1 MPEIITNE
9 HQRRRSSATK
19 AQIFCQFDN
28 SFLIEANINWPSE
41 DLTSPPKKRKV
52 MESLRIIVKSNVL
65 NVITKVGY
73 FQIWESGRPA
83 NDGWAGIL
91 RIWITAASPQDQ
103 GPLLNV
109 KLSTTTLPGNLSFSW
124 HELSDHVSPVQLVGG
139 RLGCSHVLL
148 VDGQVVLHLVGES
161 PTTGTVG
168 SRGGRGGPELSSASS
183 SHPKQPPS
191 QLSLFLLNLSS
202 SNPKTDLSEE
212 KVQSFNIGRTAGR
225 PSSVSRDDISFAA
238 LLPSAV
244 IHSVAHHKQTEVVLS
259 DAWK

>member
-1 MPEIITNE
+1 M
-9 HQRRRSSATK
+9 
-19 AQIFCQFDN
+19 
-28 SFLIEANINWPSE
+28 
-41 DLTSPPKKRKV
+41 
-52 MESLRIIVKSNVL
+52 
-65 NVITKVGY
+65 
-73 FQIWESGRPA
+73 
-83 NDGWAGIL
+83 
-91 RIWITAASPQDQ
+91 
-103 GPLLNV
+103 
-109 KLSTTTLPGNLSFSW
+109 
-124 HELSDHVSPVQLVGG
+124 LSDHVSPVQLVGG

-212 KVQSFNIGRTAGR
+212 KVQSFNIGQAAGR
-225 PSSVSRDDISFAA
+225 PSSISRDDISFAA

-244 IHSVAHHKQTEVVLS
+244 IHSLAHHKQTEVVLS
-259 DAWK
+259 DAIVHDQFCLRISLFPSVASATD

>member
-1 MPEIITNE
+1 MSLQKLVISKSEKVDGRPMTDEGE
-9 HQRRRSSATK
+9 SSG
-19 AQIFCQFDN
+19 
-28 SFLIEANINWPSE
+28 S
-41 DLTSPPKKRKV
+41 
-52 MESLRIIVKSNVL
+52 ESLPPRLKIKVL
-65 NVITKVGY
+65 K
-73 FQIWESGRPA
+73 
-83 NDGWAGIL
+83 
-91 RIWITAASPQDQ
+91 
-103 GPLLNV
+103 V

-124 HELSDHVSPVQLVGG
+124 HVLSDHVSPVQLVGG

-191 QLSLFLLNLSS
+191 QLSLFLFNLSS

-212 KVQSFNIGRTAGR
+212 KVQIFNIGQAAGR
-225 PSSVSRDDISFAA
+225 PSSISRDDISFAA

-259 DAWK
+259 DAIVQDQFCLRISLFPSVASATDWVTNSTIRTKKIVSHYLNSHNKETRPF